1 MQSLLARLPTV
12 FRTRRSASS
21 ASHFNFLCHGRGHG
35 HSHQRS
41 LKTLT
46 LNAGSTTLK
55 YALYDIQD
63 TGSSS
68 SNSSSNKTKG
78 GAVLKMATG
87 MVDRVGSKDASITH
101 NGTLVRQDQPI
112 ESHVDAL
119 QHVVHILQQE
129 QQQQQPK
136 NGSKAIIN
144 GGASAGG
151 SASPPLLEVDCIGH
165 RVVHGGHHFSAPVR
179 ITPEVIAT
187 IESLCPLAPLH
198 NPPALAGIRASQELF
213 GGGGAKGSSSTVEQI
228 AVFDT
233 AFHTASMSPSSYRY
247 AIPQQWAEDFHIR
260 RYGFHGTSYQYVL
273 DETTKYMMMGSS
285 SNGLNCIMFHLG
297 GK

>member
-1 MQSLLARLPTV
+1 
-12 FRTRRSASS
+12 
-21 ASHFNFLCHGRGHG
+21 
-35 HSHQRS
+35 
-41 LKTLT
+41 
-46 LNAGSTTLK
+46 
-55 YALYDIQD
+55 
-63 TGSSS
+63 
-68 SNSSSNKTKG
+68 
-78 GAVLKMATG
+78 MATG
-87 MVDRVGSKDASITH
+87 LVDRVGSKDASITH
-101 NGTLVRQDQPI
+101 NGVLVRQEHPI

-119 QHVVHILQQE
+119 QHVVNILQE
-129 QQQQQPK
+129 QQPPLR
-136 NGSKAIIN
+136 NNSKRRVN
-144 GGASAGG
+144 GGGSGG
-151 SASPPLLEVDCIGH
+151 PRPLEVDCIGH

-179 ITPEVIAT
+179 ITPEVITT

-213 GGGGAKGSSSTVEQI
+213 GGGGGAKGSSTVDQI

-285 SNGLNCIMFHLG
+285 SNGLLNCIMFHLG
-297 GK
+297 GKI